1 MFQQDRENMR
11 DIDLQLKLDD
21 LFYKLGS
28 LGLQE
33 KKLKKEIKNTIL
45 EIEKIESELKELQD
59 ETIS

>member
-1 MFQQDRENMR
+1 MFQQARENMR
-11 DIDLQLKLDD
+11 DVDLQLKLDD

-59 ETIS
+59 DKK

>member
-1 MFQQDRENMR
+1 MFQQARENML
-11 DIDLQLKLDD
+11 DVDLQLKLDE

-59 ETIS
+59 GK

>member
-1 MFQQDRENMR
+1 MFQQARENMR
-11 DIDLQLKLDD
+11 DVDLQLKLDA

-28 LGLQE
+28 LCLQE

-59 ETIS
+59 DKK